1 MTDPGRVP
9 ANPTLLGGAAVL
21 YGAIVRLRNTL
32 YDRKVIPSVKLSR
45 PVVSVGNLTAGG
57 TGKTPMVIHLARFLR
72 ERGYRPAV
80 VSRGYG
86 SRGGQAVNVVSD
98 GRAVLLDPE
107 RAGDEPYLMARVL
120 GDVPV
125 VTGPK
130 RVDAGRAAIRL
141 FRPDLLLLDDGF
153 QHRRLRRDLDIV
165 LLDEDLPFGNGHLL
179 PRGRLREPL
188 RGLSRADLIV
198 LTGPGTGD
206 PAPPEDPRIP
216 RDRPLFHAVRKAEGF
231 LRGRD
236 NRSYPLEHLEG
247 KPLYVFSGIGNPA
260 SFHSLLSAIPGT
272 ALSLGTFPDHHRYT
286 GGDVE
291 RIREEAARIP
301 GAAIVTT
308 EKDAVRL
315 EKYPD
320 FFEDLYRLR
329 ISMALGA
336 GKGDFESMVLEKLSP

>member
-1 MTDPGRVP
+1 MTDPRRVP
-9 ANPTLLGGAAVL
+9 ASPTLLCGASVL

-32 YDRKVIPSVKLSR
+32 YDRKAIPPVKLPR
-45 PVVSVGNLTAGG
+45 PVVSVGNITAGG

-86 SRGGQAVNVVSD
+86 SRGGKAVNVVSD
-98 GRAVLLDPE
+98 GKTVLLDPE

-120 GDVPV
+120 ADIPV

-130 RVDAGRAAIRL
+130 RVDAGRSAIRL

-153 QHRRLRRDLDIV
+153 QHRRLHRDLDIV
-165 LLDEDLPFGNGHLL
+165 LLDEALPFGNGRLL
-179 PRGRLREPL
+179 PGGLLREPIG
-188 RGLSRADLIV
+188 GLSRADLIV
-198 LTGPGTGD
+198 LTGPETET

-216 RDRPLFHAVRKAEGF
+216 RDRPLFHAARKAEGF

-236 NRSYPLEHLEG
+236 DRSYPLEHLEG
-247 KPLYVFSGIGNPA
+247 NPLYVFSGIGNPS

-272 ALSLGTFPDHHRYT
+272 TLTCRTFPDHHRYT

-291 RIREEAARIP
+291 RIRKEASGIP

-320 FFEDLYRLR
+320 FCEDLYRLR
-329 ISMALGA
+329 ISMALRA
-336 GKGDFESMVLEKLSP
+336 GKEDFEAMVLEKLNP